1 MIVVGSSQCCRF
13 VSCFLISKVHSVSNT
28 GTSETRTAEMP
39 QHKACWSCK
48 GPVEAS
54 ALFCDTCN
62 AIQPPGQL
70 DHFTRFGLARSF
82 VIDVDAIEATYLK
95 QQQLL
100 HPDRFASKSPRE
112 QALSSQQAAT
122 LNGAFETLKN
132 PVARAEYLLR
142 LAGHEP
148 EGGEGHTVNDPAL
161 LMEAMEM
168 REALH
173 DADDRGTI
181 DAMIR
186 DTRKAARA
194 CENDVAEALEQNA
207 YDRARKLITRLR
219 YLMKMT
225 EEARA
230 KKSRLA
236 AA

>member
-1 MIVVGSSQCCRF
+1 M
-13 VSCFLISKVHSVSNT
+13 
-28 GTSETRTAEMP
+28 
-39 QHKACWSCK
+39 
-48 GPVEAS
+48 
-54 ALFCDTCN
+54 
-62 AIQPPGQL
+62 QPPGQL
-70 DHFTRFGLARSF
+70 DHFTRFGLERTF
-82 VIDVDAIEATYLK
+82 LIDVDAIEATYLK

-100 HPDRFASKSPRE
+100 HPDRFASKSARE

-132 PVARAEYLLR
+132 PVARAEYLMR

-173 DADDRGTI
+173 DADDRNAV
-181 DAMIR
+181 DAMIK

-194 CENDVAEALEQNA
+194 CEKDVAEALEQNA
-207 YDRARKLITRLR
+207 YDRAKKLTTRLR

>member
-1 MIVVGSSQCCRF
+1 M
-13 VSCFLISKVHSVSNT
+13 HSVSNT
-28 GTSETRTAEMP
+28 GISETRTAEHP
-39 QHKACWSCK
+39 QHAVCWSCK
-48 GPVEAS
+48 GPVAAS
-54 ALFCDTCN
+54 ALFCDTCH

-70 DHFTRFGLARSF
+70 DHFTRFGLNRDF
-82 VIDVDAIEATYLK
+82 IIDLDAIEATYLK

-142 LAGHEP
+142 LAGEEP

-173 DADDRGTI
+173 DAVDRATI
-181 DAMIR
+181 DTMIK
-186 DTRKAARA
+186 DTRKQARA
-194 CENDVAEALEQNA
+194 CEQDVADALEQNA
-207 YDRARKLITRLR
+207 YDRAKKLTTRLR

>member
-1 MIVVGSSQCCRF
+1 M
-13 VSCFLISKVHSVSNT
+13 HSVSNT
-28 GTSETRTAEMP
+28 GTSETRTAEQP
-39 QHKACWSCK
+39 QHKVCWSCK

-70 DHFTRFGLARSF
+70 DHFTRFGLERTF
-82 VIDVDAIEATYLK
+82 LIDVDAIEATYLK

-100 HPDRFASKSPRE
+100 HPDRFASKSARE

-132 PVARAEYLLR
+132 PVARAEYLMR

-148 EGGEGHTVNDPAL
+148 EGGEGHTVNDPEL

-173 DADDRGTI
+173 DADDRNAV
-181 DAMIR
+181 DAMIK

-194 CENDVAEALEQNA
+194 CEKDVAEALEQNA
-207 YDRARKLITRLR
+207 YDRAKKLTTRLR